1 MSSSQAQ
8 PPPGVDPTKFARRA
22 IGRSPEE
29 HAALERVLAERRRR
43 RGVTDSGIGGGS
55 SSRTRSRSPA
65 VGPSDGRADLAQQ
78 RRALERREREF
89 EQQRREH
96 LLRLEIQEHDLLQ
109 RRRRQEEQ
117 LAARERE
124 LELAALAQA
133 RRAAGGL
140 AEAGDEGRAMPA
152 VSVAQRRAALL
163 APFRVTDVRRR
174 AKGKSKGAGWHRR
187 GYRDDGGYMW
197 VNVKEGEECTKGQDI
212 YESSTLADFVRE
224 VQSECRYLLDSL
236 SRRRPVA
243 DSISTRSVPRGL
255 RLWVSGAAGY
265 YGLGPALPQEVSS
278 TASHRSRRGR
288 TGRRGCPRS

>member
-8 PPPGVDPTKFARRA
+8 PPPGVDPIKFARRA

-43 RGVTDSGIGGGS
+43 RGVTDSDGS
-55 SSRTRSRSPA
+55 SSRARSRSPA
-65 VGPSDGRADLAQQ
+65 AGTGEGRADLAQQ

-96 LLRLEIQEHDLLQ
+96 LLQLEIQEHDLRQ

-133 RRAAGGL
+133 RRVAGGRP
-140 AEAGDEGRAMPA
+140 EVNEGRTMPA
-152 VSVAQRRAALL
+152 LSVAQRRAALL
-163 APFRVTDVRRR
+163 APFGVTGVRRR

-187 GYRDDGGYMW
+187 GYRDDEGYMW
-197 VNVKEGEECTKGQDI
+197 VNVKEGEECTKGQDVD
-212 YESSTLADFVRE
+212 EGSTLADFVRQ
-224 VQSECRYLLDSL
+224 VQSECRHLLDSL
-236 SRRRPVA
+236 SRRWPVA
-243 DSISTRSVPRGL
+243 DSISTRSVSGGL
-255 RLWVSGAAGY
+255 RLWVSGAAGHS
-265 YGLGPALPQEVSS
+265 GLGPSVPQEVSP
-278 TASHRSRRGR
+278 TASHRSR
-288 TGRRGCPRS
+288 